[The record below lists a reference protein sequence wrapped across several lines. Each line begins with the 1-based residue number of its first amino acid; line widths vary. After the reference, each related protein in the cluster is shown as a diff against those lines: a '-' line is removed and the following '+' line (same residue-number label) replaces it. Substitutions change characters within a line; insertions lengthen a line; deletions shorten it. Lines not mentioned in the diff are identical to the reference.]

1 VPAHVLLF
9 EGERSL
15 KIFDELGEALAAP
28 RLLLELRPQRPLLA
42 PRLCGSRRE
51 LLPFRLCQQSAVESK
66 KQQCGK
72 GSREGFS
79 SGGETAT
86 QQVRSRVPQHL
97 AASSLLSLQ
106 RLKLL
111 ADAGAERRDLLGLE
125 VALRDHRLLLS
136 QERRLLFLV
145 PRARPRALL
154 H

>member
-1 VPAHVLLF
+1 MASLLYDWSVH
-9 EGERSL
+9 RPMPQWSQ
-15 KIFDELGEALAAP
+15 FDSF
-28 RLLLELRPQRPLLA
+28 
-42 PRLCGSRRE
+42 GSYNY
-51 LLPFRLCQQSAVESK
+51 FGQQDCVKGWGPHQSQDYMGQ
-66 KQQCGK
+66 QQCGK

-125 VALRDHRLLLS
+125 VALRDQRLLLS